1 MMMILSSLSPHQHH
15 DSRDQSIPSI
25 DGICQNGSNDPIQR
39 ENATHI
45 VVSSPTVIAV
55 VASSMA
61 APIVVTVRIVVGVL
75 LGSIMIVVAA
85 VLTLLS
91 VLLIGSIIVRIV
103 SVRSSS
109 TVESKEIFESKSSS
123 KCNVQDN

>member
-1 MMMILSSLSPHQHH
+1 
-15 DSRDQSIPSI
+15 
-25 DGICQNGSNDPIQR
+25 
-39 ENATHI
+39 
-45 VVSSPTVIAV
+45 
-55 VASSMA
+55 
-61 APIVVTVRIVVGVL
+61 L